1 MKELNNL
8 VTRLDSICRKTIED
22 IDKSDINDFGITY
35 CETSIQKGTSDGYD
49 VVVRFHKWGSKSF
62 VDERGHYCGT
72 FDSYYIHI
80 PLEGLTEERLIS
92 SIYTYFIEKKY
103 DICDYGEW

>member
-1 MKELNNL
+1 MKVLNNL

-22 IDKSDINDFGITY
+22 IDKSDINEFGITY
-35 CETSIQKGTSDGYD
+35 CESSIQKGNSDGYNI
-49 VVVRFHKWGSKSF
+49 VLRFHKWGLKSF
-62 VDERGHYCGT
+62 VDERGHYCGS
-72 FDSYYIHI
+72 FDSYYIYI
-80 PLEGLTEERLIS
+80 PLEGLSEERLIS